1 MNESL
6 LVPSIFGQKIGV
18 MMEDVNGISFQYH
31 KDFNASLLP
40 LSPISLPFDPRRV
53 FNYYDAI
60 PTKGLPGIF
69 ADSIPDSFGTL
80 AIREYFKRKRGI
92 VSGHFK
98 LSAIEMLSYI
108 GDDGIGAIEYAP
120 MKKKEVDIA
129 LDIKAY
135 ALEMKKLYSGKAD
148 EVINEILAHA
158 SAGGARPKASVLWN
172 KREDTLCLCHTSS
185 MTKELEP
192 YIIKFDEEGKELTKW
207 AEQLLWEIPGD
218 PSVEEPRYMAARAFQ
233 ESTGEETQDLTI
245 VWAES
250 HGDASTT
257 FNLTQGETKI
267 FTFDIP
273 PERVNDTYLLSITA
287 SGYESI
293 LEQAYQICGVN
304 ISQNE
309 TITNE
314 STACVNETVATL
326 SAITDVDLKVLYPTG
341 NETGYIE
348 SGNTS
353 EGLTL
358 PFVLNGTYT
367 INVTGVEIND
377 TLEVALRVYLLKYC
391 LESWPEPYIGFD
403 GENLTLDSLV
413 VVGDAV
419 DSGMVSEMEPLI
431 VDLHNKAEND
441 TRMVLRAFSDLN
453 ESEKNSENLIPIGS
467 VGKGVSIDT
476 IGECDTYWDVLR
488 GCLKSTKLL

>member
-1 MNESL
+1 
-6 LVPSIFGQKIGV
+6 
-18 MMEDVNGISFQYH
+18 MEDVNGISFQYH

-192 YIIKFDEEGKELTKW
+192 YIIKFDEEGKELTKIEYAYNQIAKNAGIHT
-207 AEQLLWEIPGD
+207 AEVSLIHSGSETHFATKRFDRDEVHGKKFHQTTLAGLTHEDFMGRLFPYERYIRISQRLTEKQKAAEEAYRRMVFNVIGKNCDDHIKNFSFLMDENGKWSLSPAYDLVHSDGHANFGQHRMTINGKIDNITLDDLL
-218 PSVEEPRYMAARAFQ
+218 
-233 ESTGEETQDLTI
+233 
-245 VWAES
+245 
-250 HGDASTT
+250 
-257 FNLTQGETKI
+257 
-267 FTFDIP
+267 
-273 PERVNDTYLLSITA
+273 
-287 SGYESI
+287 
-293 LEQAYQICGVN
+293 ICGL
-304 ISQNE
+304 SSGLDAPFMKE
-309 TITNE
+309 TIEKISDLFSSSGAALSSNGV
-314 STACVNETVATL
+314 STETVKTILQSVMPL
-326 SAITDVDLKVLYPTG
+326 SV
-341 NETGYIE
+341 
-348 SGNTS
+348 S
-353 EGLTL
+353 
-358 PFVLNGTYT
+358 
-367 INVTGVEIND
+367 
-377 TLEVALRVYLLKYC
+377 
-391 LESWPEPYIGFD
+391 GFD
-403 GENLTLDSLV
+403 DALKRAKRHKPKRV
-413 VVGDAV
+413 V
-419 DSGMVSEMEPLI
+419 
-431 VDLHNKAEND
+431 
-441 TRMVLRAFSDLN
+441 RR
-453 ESEKNSENLIPIGS
+453 
-467 VGKGVSIDT
+467 
-476 IGECDTYWDVLR
+476 
-488 GCLKSTKLL
+488 